1 MFLADKDIVEA
12 IKTKRVKM
20 SPYKRDQVGSVAYDL
35 RLHNNFLVF
44 HNHSTA
50 AIDVKKP
57 FDVTERKKVR
67 KNGWFVIHPGEFI
80 LGSTLEVVGLPDD
93 LIGILE
99 GRSSLGRLG
108 LIVHATAGMVKPGFV
123 GHLTLEMSNISKL
136 PIKLYPG
143 MRIGQIAFSEMK
155 SKADAKESE
164 HTKRYLNQEAPAAS
178 KIWKDFS

>member
-1 MFLADKDIVEA
+1 MFLSNKDITKS
-12 IKTKRVKM
+12 IKNKEIKI
-20 SPYKRDQVGSVAYDL
+20 SPFKNNQIGSVAYDL
-35 RLHNNFLVF
+35 RLHHNFLVF
-44 HNHSTA
+44 QNHSTA

-57 FDVTERKKVR
+57 FDVTQKVKIR
-67 KNGWFVIHPGEFI
+67 KNGWFVVHPGEFI
-80 LGSTLEVVGLPDD
+80 LASTYEKIELPNN

-108 LIVHATAGMVKPGFV
+108 LIVHATAGMVKPGFK

-143 MRIGQIAFSEMK
+143 MRIAQIAFAQMK
-155 SKADAKESE
+155 SSANIKESE
-164 HTKRYLNQEAPAAS
+164 HTKRYLNQDPPTPS